1 MEKFYHFDL
10 DFSCDDSTA
19 PVTVCVKQYDQFT
32 RYLIVSLFNSG
43 ERYTIGTG
51 VTARFQMTKPDGT
64 TVINDALITNNTVM
78 VELTAQALAAE
89 GVAVAE
95 IALYQSSEVLSSQTF
110 HIKIVKAAYD
120 EESLI
125 SSDEYGALVTV
136 INAASAAVTAA
147 NAAVTSANSAAAA
160 ATAAAE
166 GADEAK
172 TAANTAATAANNAAG
187 RAETATASANS
198 AATAAETATDNAES
212 ATNAANA
219 AATAA
224 NNAAAAATS
233 AKDNANSAAA
243 TAYGSAG
250 QASTAATAA
259 NTAAASAN
267 EAATSANS
275 AATAA
280 TTAKNNADSAA
291 ATAATAAGRA
301 ENAYTAA
308 TNAASAANT
317 AAAGAAHVDISA
329 EQTATGATITV
340 TDRDGVETEVH
351 IDTLTAITTWN
362 DVRNAV
368 RLGLGAQL
376 FPPGYEFEVA
386 CPNRNYTVPFVV
398 RGHDTI
404 LAKNNKLTHTMIL
417 ECKYV
422 YGHNGAAYSAVQFDA
437 PEALYY
443 AENGLTAGT
452 YHFNWNDSNGLSV
465 GDYQFTLASGIPP
478 HGQITINTSAQTVTT
493 YASVGA
499 TTAIESNVQLSQG
512 TDGTDL
518 GATGSGNLNHV
529 HRILWGNNNYAQS
542 AARQLINSAEA
553 AGDVWAPV
561 SKFDRPP
568 SWATSLEGFAY
579 VLDPEFLAVVE
590 TAAIPCR
597 TSNVFEAASLDG
609 TQFATASTYTLYD
622 KFFLLSRPEIFGDWD
637 SASIKD
643 GVQLEY
649 YVGLSNAERIRRD
662 KNGSA
667 RDCFLRSPFPGNAG
681 FVRNLASGGSLGS
694 YGAYGSSGVAPA
706 CIIA

>member
-1 MEKFYHFDL
+1 MITKKPIFFAYDL
-10 DFSCDDSTA
+10 QRKRGVDMIAVIHVDDRNTEVLEVA
-19 PVTVCVKQYDQFT
+19 VTQDGEPV
-32 RYLIVSLFNSG
+32 NMSG
-43 ERYTIGTG
+43 KT
-51 VTARFQMTKPDGT
+51 VTARFVDSKTKVLFSDHVTCSVNEQGHLMIPIDNAVIQSRKCDLKIEISIADGSDILTLQFPLWVRVNGSILDQAET
-64 TVINDALITNNTVM
+64 TPESQGTIPEQLEDIREELLRLRDSVNEDAVFDILDSTLSGGSGIVPALSIDNDNQSGDYI
-78 VELTAQALAAE
+78 
-89 GVAVAE
+89 
-95 IALYQSSEVLSSQTF
+95 LYY
-110 HIKIVKAAYD
+110 ID
-120 EESLI
+120 
-125 SSDEYGALVTV
+125 SDEVRHDLFDFSQHFFSEQ
-136 INAASAAVTAA
+136 AARSAI
-147 NAAVTSANSAAAA
+147 
-160 ATAAAE
+160 
-166 GADEAK
+166 
-172 TAANTAATAANNAAG
+172 NTAYA
-187 RAETATASANS
+187 
-198 AATAAETATDNAES
+198 
-212 ATNAANA
+212 
-219 AATAA
+219 
-224 NNAAAAATS
+224 
-233 AKDNANSAAA
+233 
-243 TAYGSAG
+243 
-250 QASTAATAA
+250 
-259 NTAAASAN
+259 
-267 EAATSANS
+267 
-275 AATAA
+275 
-280 TTAKNNADSAA
+280 
-291 ATAATAAGRA
+291 AAGRA

-351 IDTLTAITTWN
+351 IDTLTAISTWN

-386 CPNRNYTVPFVV
+386 CPNCNYTIPFVV

-404 LAKNNKLTHTMIL
+404 LVKNNKLTHAMIL
-417 ECKYV
+417 EHKYV

-437 PEALYY
+437 PEALFY
-443 AENGLTAGT
+443 AEEGLTAGT

-478 HGQITINTSAQTVTT
+478 HGQITINTSARTVTT

-512 TDGTDL
+512 TGGTDL
-518 GATGSGNLNHV
+518 GTTGSGNLNHV
-529 HRILWGNNNYAQS
+529 HRILGGNNNYAQS

-568 SWATSLEGFAY
+568 SWATSLEGFAH

-609 TQFATASTYTLYD
+609 TQFTTASTYTLYD

-637 SASIKD
+637 SSSIKD

-667 RDCFLRSPFPGNAG
+667 RDCFLRSPYPGHASI
-681 FVRNLASGGSLGS
+681 VRDLNSGGVLGS
-694 YGAYGSSGVAPA
+694 GIASNSYGVAPA

>member
-1 MEKFYHFDL
+1 MITLEKFYHFDL

-147 NAAVTSANSAAAA
+147 NSAAAS

-166 GADEAK
+166 GVDEAK

-187 RAETATASANS
+187 RAETATTSANS

-224 NNAAAAATS
+224 N
-233 AKDNANSAAA
+233 
-243 TAYGSAG
+243 
-250 QASTAATAA
+250 
-259 NTAAASAN
+259 
-267 EAATSANS
+267 
-275 AATAA
+275 
-280 TTAKNNADSAA
+280 
-291 ATAATAAGRA
+291 
-301 ENAYTAA
+301 
-308 TNAASAANT
+308 NAASAANT

-351 IDTLTAITTWN
+351 IDTLTAISTWN

-386 CPNRNYTVPFVV
+386 CPNRNYTIPFVV

-404 LAKNNKLTHTMIL
+404 LAKNNKLTHAMIL
-417 ECKYV
+417 EHKYV

-437 PEALYY
+437 PEALFY
-443 AENGLTAGT
+443 AEEGLTAGT

-512 TDGTDL
+512 TGGTDL
-518 GATGSGNLNHV
+518 GTTGSGNLNHV
-529 HRILWGNNNYAQS
+529 HRILGGNNNYAQS

-568 SWATSLEGFAY
+568 SWATSLEGFAR

-609 TQFATASTYTLYD
+609 TQFTTASTYTLYD

-667 RDCFLRSPFPGNAG
+667 RDCFLRSPYPGHASI
-681 FVRNLASGGSLGS
+681 VRDLNSGGVLGS
-694 YGAYGSSGVAPA
+694 GIASNSYGVAPA

>member
-1 MEKFYHFDL
+1 MITKKPIFFAYDL
-10 DFSCDDSTA
+10 QRKRGVDMIAVIHVDDRNTEVLEVA
-19 PVTVCVKQYDQFT
+19 VTQDGEPV
-32 RYLIVSLFNSG
+32 NMSG
-43 ERYTIGTG
+43 KT
-51 VTARFQMTKPDGT
+51 VTARFVDSKTKVLFSDHVTCSVNEQGHLMIPIDNAVIQSRKCDLKIEISIADGSDILTLQFPLWVRVNGSILDQAET
-64 TVINDALITNNTVM
+64 TPESQGTIPEQLEDIREELLRLRDSVNEDAVFDILDSTLSGGSGIVPALSIDNDNQSGDYI
-78 VELTAQALAAE
+78 
-89 GVAVAE
+89 
-95 IALYQSSEVLSSQTF
+95 LYY
-110 HIKIVKAAYD
+110 ID
-120 EESLI
+120 
-125 SSDEYGALVTV
+125 SDEVRHDLFDFSQHFFSEQ
-136 INAASAAVTAA
+136 AARSAI
-147 NAAVTSANSAAAA
+147 
-160 ATAAAE
+160 
-166 GADEAK
+166 
-172 TAANTAATAANNAAG
+172 NTAYA
-187 RAETATASANS
+187 
-198 AATAAETATDNAES
+198 
-212 ATNAANA
+212 
-219 AATAA
+219 
-224 NNAAAAATS
+224 
-233 AKDNANSAAA
+233 
-243 TAYGSAG
+243 
-250 QASTAATAA
+250 
-259 NTAAASAN
+259 
-267 EAATSANS
+267 
-275 AATAA
+275 
-280 TTAKNNADSAA
+280 
-291 ATAATAAGRA
+291 AAGRA

-351 IDTLTAITTWN
+351 IDTLTAISTWN

-386 CPNRNYTVPFVV
+386 CPNCNYTIPFVV

-404 LAKNNKLTHTMIL
+404 LVKNNKLAHAMIL
-417 ECKYV
+417 EHKYV

-437 PEALYY
+437 PEALFY
-443 AENGLTAGT
+443 AEEGLTAGT

-478 HGQITINTSAQTVTT
+478 HGQITINTSARTVTT

-512 TDGTDL
+512 TGGTDL
-518 GATGSGNLNHV
+518 GTTGSGNLNHV
-529 HRILWGNNNYAQS
+529 HRILGGNNNYAQS

-568 SWATSLEGFAY
+568 SWATSLEGFAH

-609 TQFATASTYTLYD
+609 TQFTTASTYTLYD

-637 SASIKD
+637 SSSIKD

-667 RDCFLRSPFPGNAG
+667 RDCFLRSPYPGHASI
-681 FVRNLASGGSLGS
+681 VRDLNSGGVLGS
-694 YGAYGSSGVAPA
+694 GIASNSYGVAPA

>member
-1 MEKFYHFDL
+1 MITKKPIFFAYDL
-10 DFSCDDSTA
+10 QRKRGVDMIAVIHVDDRNTEVLEVA
-19 PVTVCVKQYDQFT
+19 VTQDGEPV
-32 RYLIVSLFNSG
+32 NMSG
-43 ERYTIGTG
+43 KT
-51 VTARFQMTKPDGT
+51 VTARFVDSKTKVLFSDHVTCSVNEQGHLMIPIDNAVIQSRKCDLKIEISIADGSDILTLQFPLWVRVNGSILDQAET
-64 TVINDALITNNTVM
+64 TPESQGTIPEQLEDIREELLRLRDSVNEDAVFDILDSTLSGGSGIVPALSIDNDNQSGDYI
-78 VELTAQALAAE
+78 
-89 GVAVAE
+89 
-95 IALYQSSEVLSSQTF
+95 LYY
-110 HIKIVKAAYD
+110 ID
-120 EESLI
+120 
-125 SSDEYGALVTV
+125 SDEVRHDLFDFSQHFFSEQ
-136 INAASAAVTAA
+136 AARSAI
-147 NAAVTSANSAAAA
+147 
-160 ATAAAE
+160 
-166 GADEAK
+166 
-172 TAANTAATAANNAAG
+172 NTAYA
-187 RAETATASANS
+187 
-198 AATAAETATDNAES
+198 
-212 ATNAANA
+212 
-219 AATAA
+219 
-224 NNAAAAATS
+224 
-233 AKDNANSAAA
+233 
-243 TAYGSAG
+243 
-250 QASTAATAA
+250 
-259 NTAAASAN
+259 
-267 EAATSANS
+267 
-275 AATAA
+275 
-280 TTAKNNADSAA
+280 
-291 ATAATAAGRA
+291 AAGRA

-351 IDTLTAITTWN
+351 IDTLTAISTWN

-376 FPPGYEFEVA
+376 FPPGYEFEVT

-404 LAKNNKLTHTMIL
+404 LAKNNKLTHAMIL
-417 ECKYV
+417 EHKYV

-437 PEALYY
+437 PEALFY
-443 AENGLTAGT
+443 AEEGLTAGT

-518 GATGSGNLNHV
+518 GTTGSGNLNHV
-529 HRILWGNNNYAQS
+529 HRILGGNNNYAQS

-568 SWATSLEGFAY
+568 SWATSLEGFAH

-609 TQFATASTYTLYD
+609 TQFTTASTYTLYD

-667 RDCFLRSPFPGNAG
+667 RSCFLRSPYPGHANI
-681 FVRNLASGGSLGS
+681 VRALYTGGNLDSN
-694 YGAYGSSGVAPA
+694 GAYGSNGVAPA

>member
-1 MEKFYHFDL
+1 MEILQSIVL
-10 DFSCDDSTA
+10 DFARD
-19 PVTVCVKQYDQFT
+19 TVPITVFAKQYDQHT
-32 RYLIVSLFNSG
+32 RYVSITPLNNGAS
-43 ERYTIGTG
+43 YTIGTG
-51 VTARFQMTKPDGT
+51 VTARLQMTKPDGT
-64 TVINDALITNNTVM
+64 TVINNALIINNVIKA
-78 VELTAQALAAE
+78 ELTAQALAAA

-95 IALYQSSEVLSSQTF
+95 IGLYKNDELLSSQLF
-110 HIKIVKAAYD
+110 YINVVKAAYD
-120 EESLI
+120 EDAVE
-125 SSDEYGALVTV
+125 SSDEYGALITAT
-136 INAASAAVTAA
+136 NAA
-147 NAAVTSANSAAAA
+147 N
-160 ATAAAE
+160 E
-166 GADEAK
+166 
-172 TAANTAATAANNAAG
+172 AATAANNAA
-187 RAETATASANS
+187 
-198 AATAAETATDNAES
+198 
-212 ATNAANA
+212 
-219 AATAA
+219 
-224 NNAAAAATS
+224 
-233 AKDNANSAAA
+233 
-243 TAYGSAG
+243 
-250 QASTAATAA
+250 TAATAA
-259 NTAAASAN
+259 KNNADSAASAANTAAGQAN

-280 TTAKNNADSAA
+280 TTAATNANGATTTAYSAA
-291 ATAATAAGRA
+291 GQASTAATAA
-301 ENAYTAA
+301 N
-308 TNAASAANT
+308 NAASAANT
-317 AAAGAAHVDISA
+317 AAAGAANVDISA

-340 TDRDGVETEVH
+340 TGRDGVETEVH

-368 RLGLGAQL
+368 RLGLGARL
-376 FPPGYEFEVA
+376 FPPGYEFEVV
-386 CPNRNYTVPFVV
+386 CPNRSFTIPFVV

-404 LAKNNKLTHTMIL
+404 LAKNNKLTHAMIL
-417 ECKYV
+417 EHKYV
-422 YGHNGAAYSAVQFDA
+422 YGHNGAAYSGVQFDA
-437 PEALYY
+437 PEALCYV
-443 AENGLTAGT
+443 ENGLSAGT

-478 HGQITINTSAQTVTT
+478 RGQITINTSAQTVTT

-518 GATGSGNLNHV
+518 GTTGSGNLNHV

-561 SKFDRPP
+561 CVFDRPP
-568 SWATSLEGFAY
+568 SWATSLEGFAH
-579 VLDPEFLAVVE
+579 VLDPEFLAVIE

-609 TQFATASTYTLYD
+609 TQYTTASTYTLYD

-667 RDCFLRSPFPGNAG
+667 RYCFVRSPVAGYASSVRYLHSSGN
-681 FVRNLASGGSLGS
+681 VYYS
-694 YGAYGSSGVAPA
+694 YAYGSHGVAPA

>member
-1 MEKFYHFDL
+1 MITKKPIFFAYDL
-10 DFSCDDSTA
+10 QRKRGVDMIAVIHVDDRNTEVLEVA
-19 PVTVCVKQYDQFT
+19 VTQDGEPV
-32 RYLIVSLFNSG
+32 NMSG
-43 ERYTIGTG
+43 KT
-51 VTARFQMTKPDGT
+51 VTARFVDSKTKVLFSDHVTCSVNVQGHLMIPIDNAVIQSRKCDLKIEISIADGSDILTLQFPLWVRVNGSILDQAET
-64 TVINDALITNNTVM
+64 TPESQGTIPEQLEDIREELLRLRDSVNEDAVFDILDSTLSGGSGIVPALSIDNDNQSGDYI
-78 VELTAQALAAE
+78 
-89 GVAVAE
+89 
-95 IALYQSSEVLSSQTF
+95 LYY
-110 HIKIVKAAYD
+110 ID
-120 EESLI
+120 
-125 SSDEYGALVTV
+125 SDEVRHDLFDFSQHFFSEQ
-136 INAASAAVTAA
+136 AARSAI
-147 NAAVTSANSAAAA
+147 
-160 ATAAAE
+160 
-166 GADEAK
+166 
-172 TAANTAATAANNAAG
+172 NTAYA
-187 RAETATASANS
+187 
-198 AATAAETATDNAES
+198 
-212 ATNAANA
+212 
-219 AATAA
+219 
-224 NNAAAAATS
+224 
-233 AKDNANSAAA
+233 
-243 TAYGSAG
+243 
-250 QASTAATAA
+250 
-259 NTAAASAN
+259 
-267 EAATSANS
+267 
-275 AATAA
+275 
-280 TTAKNNADSAA
+280 
-291 ATAATAAGRA
+291 AAGRA

-351 IDTLTAITTWN
+351 IDTLTAISTWN

-386 CPNRNYTVPFVV
+386 CPNRNDTIPFVV

-404 LAKNNKLTHTMIL
+404 LAKNNKLTHAMIL
-417 ECKYV
+417 EHKYV

-478 HGQITINTSAQTVTT
+478 HGQININTSARTVTT

-512 TDGTDL
+512 TGGTDL
-518 GATGSGNLNHV
+518 GTTGSGNLNHV
-529 HRILWGNNNYAQS
+529 HRILGGNNNYAQS

-568 SWATSLEGFAY
+568 SWATSLEGFAH

-609 TQFATASTYTLYD
+609 TQFTTASTYTLYD

-637 SASIKD
+637 SSSIKD

-667 RDCFLRSPFPGNAG
+667 RDCFLRSPYPGHASI
-681 FVRNLASGGSLGS
+681 VRDLNSGGVLGS
-694 YGAYGSSGVAPA
+694 GIASNNYGVAPA

>member
-1 MEKFYHFDL
+1 MEILQSIVL
-10 DFSCDDSTA
+10 DFARD
-19 PVTVCVKQYDQFT
+19 TVPITIFAKQYDQHT
-32 RYLIVSLFNSG
+32 RYVSITPLNNGAS
-43 ERYTIGTG
+43 YTIGTG
-51 VTARFQMTKPDGT
+51 VIARLQMTKPDGT
-64 TVINDALITNNTVM
+64 TVINNAQIINNVIKA
-78 VELTAQALAAE
+78 ELTAQALAAA

-95 IALYQSSEVLSSQTF
+95 IGLYKNDELLSSQLF
-110 HIKIVKAAYD
+110 YINVVKAAYD
-120 EESLI
+120 EDAIE
-125 SSDEYGALVTV
+125 SSDEYGALITAT
-136 INAASAAVTAA
+136 NAA
-147 NAAVTSANSAAAA
+147 N
-160 ATAAAE
+160 E
-166 GADEAK
+166 
-172 TAANTAATAANNAAG
+172 AATAANNAA
-187 RAETATASANS
+187 
-198 AATAAETATDNAES
+198 
-212 ATNAANA
+212 
-219 AATAA
+219 
-224 NNAAAAATS
+224 
-233 AKDNANSAAA
+233 
-243 TAYGSAG
+243 
-250 QASTAATAA
+250 TAATTAKNNADAAASAA
-259 NTAAASAN
+259 NTAAGQAN

-280 TTAKNNADSAA
+280 TTAATNANGATSTAYSAA
-291 ATAATAAGRA
+291 GRASTAATAA
-301 ENAYTAA
+301 N
-308 TNAASAANT
+308 NAASAANT
-317 AAAGAAHVDISA
+317 AAASAANVDISA

-368 RLGLGAQL
+368 RLGLGARL
-376 FPPGYEFEVA
+376 FPPGYEFEVV
-386 CPNRNYTVPFVV
+386 CPNRSFTIPFVV

-404 LAKNNKLTHTMIL
+404 LAKNNKLTHAMIL
-417 ECKYV
+417 EHKYV
-422 YGHNGAAYSAVQFDA
+422 YGHNGAAYSGVQFDA
-437 PEALYY
+437 PEALCYV
-443 AENGLTAGT
+443 ENGLTAGT

-478 HGQITINTSAQTVTT
+478 RGQITINTSAQTVTT

-512 TDGTDL
+512 TGGTDL

-568 SWATSLEGFAY
+568 SWATSLEGFAH

-609 TQFATASTYTLYD
+609 TQFTTASTYTLYD

-637 SASIKD
+637 SSSIKD

-667 RDCFLRSPFPGNAG
+667 RDCFLRSPYPGHASI
-681 FVRNLASGGSLGS
+681 VRDLNSGGVLGS
-694 YGAYGSSGVAPA
+694 GIASNSYGVAPA

>member
-1 MEKFYHFDL
+1 MITLEKFYHFDL

-120 EESLI
+120 EGALT

-147 NAAVTSANSAAAA
+147 NSAAAS

-166 GADEAK
+166 GVDEAK

-187 RAETATASANS
+187 QAETATASANS

-212 ATNAANA
+212 ATSAANA

-224 NNAAAAATS
+224 N
-233 AKDNANSAAA
+233 
-243 TAYGSAG
+243 
-250 QASTAATAA
+250 
-259 NTAAASAN
+259 
-267 EAATSANS
+267 
-275 AATAA
+275 
-280 TTAKNNADSAA
+280 
-291 ATAATAAGRA
+291 
-301 ENAYTAA
+301 
-308 TNAASAANT
+308 NAASAANT

-351 IDTLTAITTWN
+351 IDTLTAISTWN

-417 ECKYV
+417 ECKHV
-422 YGHNGAAYSAVQFDA
+422 YGHNGAAFSGVQFDA

-478 HGQITINTSAQTVTT
+478 RGQITVNVNAQTVTT

-499 TTAIESNVQLSQG
+499 ATAIESNVQLSQG
-512 TDGTDL
+512 TGGTDL
-518 GATGSGNLNHV
+518 GTTGSGNLNHV
-529 HRILWGNNNYAQS
+529 SRILWGSNNYAQS
-542 AARQLINSAEA
+542 AARQLINSVEAE
-553 AGDVWAPV
+553 GSVWAPA

-568 SWATSLEGFAY
+568 SWVNNYEGFAHA
-579 VLDPEFLAVVE
+579 LDPDFLAAVE
-590 TAAIPCR
+590 TAAVPCR
-597 TSNVFEAASLDG
+597 TNNVFEVASLDG
-609 TQFATASTYTLYD
+609 TQFSTESTYTLYD
-622 KFFLLSRPEIFGDWD
+622 KFFLLSRPEISGDWD
-637 SASIKD
+637 SASVKD

-649 YVGLSNAERIRRD
+649 YVGLSNAERIHRD
-662 KNGSA
+662 KDGSA
-667 RDCFLRSPFPGNAG
+667 RHCFLRSPDKGSAYYVRYLSSNGNV
-681 FVRNLASGGSLGS
+681 FNN
-694 YGAYGSSGVAPA
+694 YAYDGDAVAPA

>member
-10 DFSCDDSTA
+10 DFSCDDNTA

-64 TVINDALITNNTVM
+64 TVINDALITNNAVM

-95 IALYQSSEVLSSQTF
+95 IALYRSSEVLSSQTF

-147 NAAVTSANSAAAA
+147 NAAVTSANSAAAS

-187 RAETATASANS
+187 QAETATASANS

-212 ATNAANA
+212 ATSAANA

-224 NNAAAAATS
+224 N
-233 AKDNANSAAA
+233 
-243 TAYGSAG
+243 
-250 QASTAATAA
+250 
-259 NTAAASAN
+259 
-267 EAATSANS
+267 
-275 AATAA
+275 
-280 TTAKNNADSAA
+280 
-291 ATAATAAGRA
+291 
-301 ENAYTAA
+301 
-308 TNAASAANT
+308 NAASAANT

-351 IDTLTAITTWN
+351 IDTLTAISTWN

-386 CPNRNYTVPFVV
+386 CPNCNYTIPFVV

-404 LAKNNKLTHTMIL
+404 LAKNNKLTHAMIL
-417 ECKYV
+417 ESKYV

-437 PEALYY
+437 PEALFY
-443 AENGLTAGT
+443 AEEGLTAGT
-452 YHFNWNDSNGLSV
+452 YHFNWNDSNGLSA

-478 HGQITINTSAQTVTT
+478 RGQITIDVNAQTVTT

-499 TTAIESNVQLSQG
+499 ATPIESSVSLSQG
-512 TDGTDL
+512 TGGTDL
-518 GATGSGNLNHV
+518 GTTGRGNLNHAR
-529 HRILWGNNNYAQS
+529 RILNGNNNYAQS
-542 AARQLINSAEA
+542 AVRQLISSEAA
-553 AGDVWAPV
+553 AGDVWTPTN
-561 SKFDRPP
+561 KFDRPP
-568 SWATSLEGFAY
+568 SWVASLEGFAH
-579 VLDPEFLAVVE
+579 VLDPDFLAVVE
-590 TAAIPCR
+590 TAVVPCR
-597 TSNVFEAASLDG
+597 TNNVFEVASLDG

-622 KFFLLSRPEIFGDWD
+622 KFFLLSRPEIFGDGD
-637 SASIKD
+637 SD

-649 YVGLSNAERIRRD
+649 YVGLSNAERIHRD

-667 RDCFLRSPFPGNAG
+667 RACFLRSPNQGYANN
-681 FVRNLASGGSLGS
+681 VRCLDSSGGLNGN
-694 YGAYGSSGVAPA
+694 GAHLSIGVAPA

>member
-1 MEKFYHFDL
+1 MEILQSIVL
-10 DFSCDDSTA
+10 DFARD
-19 PVTVCVKQYDQFT
+19 TVPITIFAKQYDQHT
-32 RYLIVSLFNSG
+32 RYVSITPLNNGAS
-43 ERYTIGTG
+43 YTIGTG
-51 VTARFQMTKPDGT
+51 VIARLQMTKPDGT
-64 TVINDALITNNTVM
+64 TVINNAQIINNVIKA
-78 VELTAQALAAE
+78 ELTAQALAAE

-95 IALYQSSEVLSSQTF
+95 IGLYKNDELLSSQLF
-110 HIKIVKAAYD
+110 YINVVKAAYD
-120 EESLI
+120 EDAVE
-125 SSDEYGALVTV
+125 SSDEYGALITAT
-136 INAASAAVTAA
+136 NAA
-147 NAAVTSANSAAAA
+147 N
-160 ATAAAE
+160 E
-166 GADEAK
+166 
-172 TAANTAATAANNAAG
+172 AATAANNAAT
-187 RAETATASANS
+187 AATAAKNNADS
-198 AATAAETATDNAES
+198 AATAANTAAEQAS
-212 ATNAANA
+212 AAALSANN

-224 NNAAAAATS
+224 RHAASEAGSATT
-233 AKDNANSAAA
+233 
-243 TAYGSAG
+243 TAYTAAG

-259 NTAAASAN
+259 N
-267 EAATSANS
+267 
-275 AATAA
+275 
-280 TTAKNNADSAA
+280 
-291 ATAATAAGRA
+291 
-301 ENAYTAA
+301 
-308 TNAASAANT
+308 NAASAANT
-317 AAAGAAHVDISA
+317 AAAGAANVDISA

-368 RLGLGAQL
+368 RLGLGARL
-376 FPPGYEFEVA
+376 FPPGYEFEVV
-386 CPNRNYTVPFVV
+386 CPNRSFTIPFVV

-404 LAKNNKLTHTMIL
+404 LAKNNKLTHAMIL
-417 ECKYV
+417 EHKYV
-422 YGHNGAAYSAVQFDA
+422 YGDNGAAYSGVQFDA
-437 PEALYY
+437 PEALCYV
-443 AENGLTAGT
+443 ENGLTAGT

-478 HGQITINTSAQTVTT
+478 CGQITINTSAQTVTT

-518 GATGSGNLNHV
+518 GTTGSGNLNHV

-568 SWATSLEGFAY
+568 SWATSLEGFAH

-609 TQFATASTYTLYD
+609 TQFTTASTYTLYD

-667 RDCFLRSPFPGNAG
+667 RRCFLRSPNPGNAN
-681 FVRNLASGGSLGS
+681 FVRYLGTDGSLGS
-694 YGAYGSSGVAPA
+694 NHASSSFGVAPA

>member
-10 DFSCDDSTA
+10 DFSCDDNTA

-95 IALYQSSEVLSSQTF
+95 IALYQCSEVLSSQTF

-147 NAAVTSANSAAAA
+147 NSAAAS

-166 GADEAK
+166 GVDEAK

-187 RAETATASANS
+187 QAETATASANS

-212 ATNAANA
+212 ATSAANA

-224 NNAAAAATS
+224 N
-233 AKDNANSAAA
+233 
-243 TAYGSAG
+243 
-250 QASTAATAA
+250 
-259 NTAAASAN
+259 
-267 EAATSANS
+267 
-275 AATAA
+275 
-280 TTAKNNADSAA
+280 
-291 ATAATAAGRA
+291 
-301 ENAYTAA
+301 
-308 TNAASAANT
+308 NAASAANT

-351 IDTLTAITTWN
+351 IDTLTAISTWN

-376 FPPGYEFEVA
+376 FPPGYEFEVT

-417 ECKYV
+417 ECKHV
-422 YGHNGAAYSAVQFDA
+422 YGHNGAAFSGVQFDA

-478 HGQITINTSAQTVTT
+478 RGQITVNVNAQTVTT

-499 TTAIESNVQLSQG
+499 ATAIESNVQLSQG
-512 TDGTDL
+512 TGGTDL
-518 GATGSGNLNHV
+518 GTTGSGNLNHV
-529 HRILWGNNNYAQS
+529 SRILWGSNNYAQS
-542 AARQLINSAEA
+542 AARQLINSVEAE
-553 AGDVWAPV
+553 GSVWAPA

-568 SWATSLEGFAY
+568 SWVNNYEGFAHA
-579 VLDPEFLAVVE
+579 LDPDFLAAVE
-590 TAAIPCR
+590 TAAVPCR
-597 TSNVFEAASLDG
+597 TNNVFEVASLDG
-609 TQFATASTYTLYD
+609 TQFSTESTYTLYD
-622 KFFLLSRPEIFGDWD
+622 KFFLLSRPEISGDWD
-637 SASIKD
+637 SASVKD

-649 YVGLSNAERIRRD
+649 YVGLSNAERIHRD
-662 KNGSA
+662 KDGSA
-667 RDCFLRSPFPGNAG
+667 RHCFLRSPDKGSAYYVRYLSSNGNV
-681 FVRNLASGGSLGS
+681 FNN
-694 YGAYGSSGVAPA
+694 YAYDGYAVAPA

>member
-1 MEKFYHFDL
+1 MITLEKFYHFDL

-120 EESLI
+120 EGALT

-147 NAAVTSANSAAAA
+147 NSAAAS

-166 GADEAK
+166 GVDEAK

-187 RAETATASANS
+187 QAETATASANS

-212 ATNAANA
+212 ATSAANA

-224 NNAAAAATS
+224 N
-233 AKDNANSAAA
+233 
-243 TAYGSAG
+243 
-250 QASTAATAA
+250 
-259 NTAAASAN
+259 
-267 EAATSANS
+267 
-275 AATAA
+275 
-280 TTAKNNADSAA
+280 
-291 ATAATAAGRA
+291 
-301 ENAYTAA
+301 
-308 TNAASAANT
+308 NAASAANT

-351 IDTLTAITTWN
+351 IDTLTAISTWN

-417 ECKYV
+417 ECKHV
-422 YGHNGAAYSAVQFDA
+422 YGHNGAAFSGVQFDA

-478 HGQITINTSAQTVTT
+478 RGQITVNVNAQTVTT

-499 TTAIESNVQLSQG
+499 ATAIESNVQLSQG
-512 TDGTDL
+512 TGGTDL
-518 GATGSGNLNHV
+518 GTTGSGNLNHV
-529 HRILWGNNNYAQS
+529 SRILWGSNNYAQS
-542 AARQLINSAEA
+542 AARQLINSVEAE
-553 AGDVWAPV
+553 GSVWAPA

-568 SWATSLEGFAY
+568 SWVNNYEGFAHA
-579 VLDPEFLAVVE
+579 LDPDFLAAVE
-590 TAAIPCR
+590 TAAVPCR
-597 TSNVFEAASLDG
+597 TNNVFEVASLDG
-609 TQFATASTYTLYD
+609 TQFSTESTYTLYD
-622 KFFLLSRPEIFGDWD
+622 KFFLLSRPEISGDWD
-637 SASIKD
+637 SASVKD

-649 YVGLSNAERIRRD
+649 YVGLSNAERIHRD
-662 KNGSA
+662 KDGSA
-667 RDCFLRSPFPGNAG
+667 RHCFLRSPDKGSAYYVRYLSSNGNV
-681 FVRNLASGGSLGS
+681 FNN
-694 YGAYGSSGVAPA
+694 YAYDGYAVAPA

>member
-10 DFSCDDSTA
+10 DFSCDDNTA

-120 EESLI
+120 EGALT

-147 NAAVTSANSAAAA
+147 NSAAAS

-166 GADEAK
+166 GVDEAK

-187 RAETATASANS
+187 QAETATASANS

-212 ATNAANA
+212 ATSAANA

-224 NNAAAAATS
+224 N
-233 AKDNANSAAA
+233 
-243 TAYGSAG
+243 
-250 QASTAATAA
+250 
-259 NTAAASAN
+259 
-267 EAATSANS
+267 
-275 AATAA
+275 
-280 TTAKNNADSAA
+280 
-291 ATAATAAGRA
+291 
-301 ENAYTAA
+301 
-308 TNAASAANT
+308 NAASAANT

-351 IDTLTAITTWN
+351 IDTLTAISTWN

-386 CPNRNYTVPFVV
+386 CPNRNYTIPFVV

-404 LAKNNKLTHTMIL
+404 LAKNNKLTHAMIL
-417 ECKYV
+417 EHKYV

-437 PEALYY
+437 PEALFY
-443 AENGLTAGT
+443 AEEGLTAGT

-512 TDGTDL
+512 TGGTDL
-518 GATGSGNLNHV
+518 GTTGSGNLNHV
-529 HRILWGNNNYAQS
+529 HRILGGNNNYAQS

-568 SWATSLEGFAY
+568 SWATSLEGFAR

-609 TQFATASTYTLYD
+609 TQFTTASTYTLYD

-637 SASIKD
+637 SSSIKD

-649 YVGLSNAERIRRD
+649 YVGLSNTERIRRD

-667 RDCFLRSPFPGNAG
+667 RDCFLRSPYPGHASI
-681 FVRNLASGGSLGS
+681 VRDLNSGGVLGS
-694 YGAYGSSGVAPA
+694 GIASNSYGVAPA

>member
-1 MEKFYHFDL
+1 MITKKPIFFAYDL
-10 DFSCDDSTA
+10 QRKRGVDMIAVIHVDDRNTEVLEVA
-19 PVTVCVKQYDQFT
+19 VTQDGEPV
-32 RYLIVSLFNSG
+32 NMSG
-43 ERYTIGTG
+43 KT
-51 VTARFQMTKPDGT
+51 VTARFVDSKTKVLFSDHVTCSVNEQGHLMIPIDNAVIQSRKCDLKIEISIADGSDILTLQFPLWVRVNGSILDQAET
-64 TVINDALITNNTVM
+64 TPESQGTIPEQLEDIREELLRLRDSVNEDAVFDILDSTLSGGSGIVPALSIDNDNQSGDYI
-78 VELTAQALAAE
+78 
-89 GVAVAE
+89 
-95 IALYQSSEVLSSQTF
+95 LYF
-110 HIKIVKAAYD
+110 ID
-120 EESLI
+120 
-125 SSDEYGALVTV
+125 SDEVRHDLFDFSQHFFSEQAARSA
-136 INAASAAVTAA
+136 IN
-147 NAAVTSANSAAAA
+147 
-160 ATAAAE
+160 
-166 GADEAK
+166 
-172 TAANTAATAANNAAG
+172 
-187 RAETATASANS
+187 
-198 AATAAETATDNAES
+198 
-212 ATNAANA
+212 
-219 AATAA
+219 
-224 NNAAAAATS
+224 
-233 AKDNANSAAA
+233 
-243 TAYGSAG
+243 
-250 QASTAATAA
+250 
-259 NTAAASAN
+259 
-267 EAATSANS
+267 
-275 AATAA
+275 
-280 TTAKNNADSAA
+280 
-291 ATAATAAGRA
+291 A

-351 IDTLTAITTWN
+351 IDTLTAISTWN

-404 LAKNNKLTHTMIL
+404 LAKNNKLTHAMIL
-417 ECKYV
+417 EHKYV
-422 YGHNGAAYSAVQFDA
+422 YGHNGAAYSSVQFSA
-437 PEALYY
+437 PEALCYV
-443 AENGLTAGT
+443 ENGLTAGT

-518 GATGSGNLNHV
+518 GTTGSGNLNHV
-529 HRILWGNNNYAQS
+529 HRILGGNNNYAQS

-568 SWATSLEGFAY
+568 SWATSLEGFAR

-609 TQFATASTYTLYD
+609 TQFTTASTYTLYD

-667 RDCFLRSPFPGNAG
+667 RDCFLRSPYPGHASI
-681 FVRNLASGGSLGS
+681 VRDLNSGGVLGS
-694 YGAYGSSGVAPA
+694 GIASNSYGVAPA

>member
-1 MEKFYHFDL
+1 MITKKPIFFAYDL
-10 DFSCDDSTA
+10 QRKRGVDMIAVIHVDDRNTEVLEVA
-19 PVTVCVKQYDQFT
+19 VTQDGEPV
-32 RYLIVSLFNSG
+32 NMSG
-43 ERYTIGTG
+43 KT
-51 VTARFQMTKPDGT
+51 VTARFVDSKTKVLFSDHVTCSVNEQGHLMIPIDNAVIQSRKCDLKIEISIADGSDILTLQFPLWVRVNGSILDQAET
-64 TVINDALITNNTVM
+64 TPESQGTIPEQLEDIREELLRLRDSVNEDAVFDILDSTLSGGSGIVPALSIDNDNQSGDYI
-78 VELTAQALAAE
+78 
-89 GVAVAE
+89 
-95 IALYQSSEVLSSQTF
+95 LYY
-110 HIKIVKAAYD
+110 ID
-120 EESLI
+120 
-125 SSDEYGALVTV
+125 SDEVRHDLFDFSQHFFSEQ
-136 INAASAAVTAA
+136 AARSAI
-147 NAAVTSANSAAAA
+147 
-160 ATAAAE
+160 
-166 GADEAK
+166 
-172 TAANTAATAANNAAG
+172 NTAYA
-187 RAETATASANS
+187 
-198 AATAAETATDNAES
+198 
-212 ATNAANA
+212 
-219 AATAA
+219 
-224 NNAAAAATS
+224 
-233 AKDNANSAAA
+233 
-243 TAYGSAG
+243 
-250 QASTAATAA
+250 
-259 NTAAASAN
+259 
-267 EAATSANS
+267 
-275 AATAA
+275 
-280 TTAKNNADSAA
+280 
-291 ATAATAAGRA
+291 AAGRA

-386 CPNRNYTVPFVV
+386 CPNCNYTIPFVV

-404 LAKNNKLTHTMIL
+404 LAKNNKLTHAMIL
-417 ECKYV
+417 EHKYV

-437 PEALYY
+437 PEALFY
-443 AENGLTAGT
+443 AEEGLTAGT

-478 HGQITINTSAQTVTT
+478 HGQITINTSARTVTT

-512 TDGTDL
+512 TGGTDL
-518 GATGSGNLNHV
+518 GTTGSGNLNHV
-529 HRILWGNNNYAQS
+529 HRILGGNNNYAQS

-568 SWATSLEGFAY
+568 SWATSLEGFAR

-667 RDCFLRSPFPGNAG
+667 RDCFLRSPYPGHASI
-681 FVRNLASGGSLGS
+681 VRDLNSGGVLGS
-694 YGAYGSSGVAPA
+694 GIASNSYGVAPA

>member
-1 MEKFYHFDL
+1 MEILQSIVL
-10 DFSCDDSTA
+10 DFARD
-19 PVTVCVKQYDQFT
+19 TVPITIFAKQYDQHT
-32 RYLIVSLFNSG
+32 RYVSITPLNNGAS
-43 ERYTIGTG
+43 YTIGTG
-51 VTARFQMTKPDGT
+51 VIARLQMTKPDGT
-64 TVINDALITNNTVM
+64 TVINNAQIINNVIKA
-78 VELTAQALAAE
+78 ELTAQALAAA

-95 IALYQSSEVLSSQTF
+95 IGLYKNDELLSSQLF
-110 HIKIVKAAYD
+110 YINVVKAAYD
-120 EESLI
+120 EDAVE
-125 SSDEYGALVTV
+125 SSDEYGALITAT
-136 INAASAAVTAA
+136 NAA
-147 NAAVTSANSAAAA
+147 N
-160 ATAAAE
+160 E
-166 GADEAK
+166 
-172 TAANTAATAANNAAG
+172 AATAANNAA
-187 RAETATASANS
+187 
-198 AATAAETATDNAES
+198 
-212 ATNAANA
+212 
-219 AATAA
+219 
-224 NNAAAAATS
+224 
-233 AKDNANSAAA
+233 
-243 TAYGSAG
+243 
-250 QASTAATAA
+250 TAATAA
-259 NTAAASAN
+259 KNNADSAASAANTAAEQAN
-267 EAATSANS
+267 EATTSANS

-280 TTAKNNADSAA
+280 TTAATNANGATTTAYSAA
-291 ATAATAAGRA
+291 GQASTAATAA
-301 ENAYTAA
+301 N
-308 TNAASAANT
+308 NAASAANT
-317 AAAGAAHVDISA
+317 AAAGAANVDISA

-368 RLGLGAQL
+368 RLGLGARL
-376 FPPGYEFEVA
+376 FPPGYEFEVV
-386 CPNRNYTVPFVV
+386 CPNRSFTIPFVV

-404 LAKNNKLTHTMIL
+404 LAKNSKLTHAMIL
-417 ECKYV
+417 EHKYV
-422 YGHNGAAYSAVQFDA
+422 YGHNGAAYSGVQFDA
-437 PEALYY
+437 PEALCYV
-443 AENGLTAGT
+443 ENGLSAGT

-478 HGQITINTSAQTVTT
+478 RGQITINTSAQTVTT

-518 GATGSGNLNHV
+518 GTTGSGNLNHV

-542 AARQLINSAEA
+542 AARQLINRAEA
-553 AGDVWAPV
+553 ADDVWAPV

-568 SWATSLEGFAY
+568 SWATSLEGFAH

-609 TQFATASTYTLYD
+609 TQFTTASTYTLYD

-667 RDCFLRSPFPGNAG
+667 RYCFLRSPYPGNANY
-681 FVRNLASGGSLGS
+681 VRYLSTYGDLNYNNASNS
-694 YGAYGSSGVAPA
+694 YGVAPA

>member
-10 DFSCDDSTA
+10 DFSCDDNTA

-120 EESLI
+120 EGALT

-147 NAAVTSANSAAAA
+147 NSAAAS

-187 RAETATASANS
+187 QAEAATASANS

-212 ATNAANA
+212 ATNAANV

-224 NNAAAAATS
+224 N
-233 AKDNANSAAA
+233 
-243 TAYGSAG
+243 
-250 QASTAATAA
+250 
-259 NTAAASAN
+259 
-267 EAATSANS
+267 
-275 AATAA
+275 
-280 TTAKNNADSAA
+280 
-291 ATAATAAGRA
+291 
-301 ENAYTAA
+301 
-308 TNAASAANT
+308 NAASAANT

-340 TDRDGVETEVH
+340 TDRGGVETEVH
-351 IDTLTAITTWN
+351 IDTLTAISTWN

-568 SWATSLEGFAY
+568 SWATSLEGFAR

-667 RDCFLRSPFPGNAG
+667 RDCFLRSPYQGNAG
-681 FVRNLASGGSLGS
+681 FVRNLASGGSLGT
-694 YGAYGSSGVAPA
+694 YGAYGGSGVAPA

>member
-1 MEKFYHFDL
+1 MITKKPIFFAYDL
-10 DFSCDDSTA
+10 QRKRGVDMIAVIHVDDRNTEVLEVA
-19 PVTVCVKQYDQFT
+19 VTQDGEPV
-32 RYLIVSLFNSG
+32 NMSG
-43 ERYTIGTG
+43 KT
-51 VTARFQMTKPDGT
+51 VTARFVDSKTKVLFSDHVTCSVNEQGHLMIPIDNAVIQSRKCDLKIEISIADGSDILTLQFPLWVRVNGSILDQAET
-64 TVINDALITNNTVM
+64 TPESQGTIPEQLEDIREELLRLRDSINEDAVFDILDSTLSGGSGIVP
-78 VELTAQALAAE
+78 ALSIDNDNQS
-89 GVAVAE
+89 GDY
-95 IALYQSSEVLSSQTF
+95 ILYY
-110 HIKIVKAAYD
+110 ID
-120 EESLI
+120 
-125 SSDEYGALVTV
+125 SDEVRHDLFDFSQHFFSEQ
-136 INAASAAVTAA
+136 AARSAI
-147 NAAVTSANSAAAA
+147 
-160 ATAAAE
+160 
-166 GADEAK
+166 
-172 TAANTAATAANNAAG
+172 NTAYA
-187 RAETATASANS
+187 
-198 AATAAETATDNAES
+198 
-212 ATNAANA
+212 
-219 AATAA
+219 
-224 NNAAAAATS
+224 
-233 AKDNANSAAA
+233 
-243 TAYGSAG
+243 
-250 QASTAATAA
+250 
-259 NTAAASAN
+259 
-267 EAATSANS
+267 
-275 AATAA
+275 
-280 TTAKNNADSAA
+280 
-291 ATAATAAGRA
+291 AAGRA

-351 IDTLTAITTWN
+351 IDTLTAISTWN

-386 CPNRNYTVPFVV
+386 CPNRNDTIPFVV

-404 LAKNNKLTHTMIL
+404 LAKNNKLTHAMIL
-417 ECKYV
+417 EHKYV

-437 PEALYY
+437 PEALCYV
-443 AENGLTAGT
+443 ENGLTAGT

-512 TDGTDL
+512 TGGTDL
-518 GATGSGNLNHV
+518 GTTGSGNLNHV
-529 HRILWGNNNYAQS
+529 HRILGGNNNYAQS

-568 SWATSLEGFAY
+568 SWATSLEGFAH

-667 RDCFLRSPFPGNAG
+667 RDCFLRSPYPGHASI
-681 FVRNLASGGSLGS
+681 VRDLNSGGVLGS
-694 YGAYGSSGVAPA
+694 GIASNSYGVAPA

>member
-1 MEKFYHFDL
+1 MITLEKFYHFDL

-120 EESLI
+120 EGALT

-147 NAAVTSANSAAAA
+147 NSAAAS

-166 GADEAK
+166 GVDEAK

-187 RAETATASANS
+187 QAEAATASANS

-212 ATNAANA
+212 ATSAANA
-219 AATAA
+219 ATTAA
-224 NNAAAAATS
+224 N
-233 AKDNANSAAA
+233 
-243 TAYGSAG
+243 
-250 QASTAATAA
+250 
-259 NTAAASAN
+259 
-267 EAATSANS
+267 
-275 AATAA
+275 
-280 TTAKNNADSAA
+280 
-291 ATAATAAGRA
+291 
-301 ENAYTAA
+301 
-308 TNAASAANT
+308 NAASAANT

-351 IDTLTAITTWN
+351 IDTLTAISTWN

-376 FPPGYEFEVA
+376 FPPGYEFEVT

-404 LAKNNKLTHTMIL
+404 LAKNNKLTHAMIL
-417 ECKYV
+417 EHKYV
-422 YGHNGAAYSAVQFDA
+422 YGHNGAAYSSVQFSA
-437 PEALYY
+437 PEALCYV
-443 AENGLTAGT
+443 ENGLAAGT

-478 HGQITINTSAQTVTT
+478 RGQITINTSAQTVTT

-518 GATGSGNLNHV
+518 GTTGSGNLNHV
-529 HRILWGNNNYAQS
+529 LRILWGNNNYAQS
-542 AARQLINSAEA
+542 AARQFINSAEA

-568 SWATSLEGFAY
+568 SWATSLEGFAH

-609 TQFATASTYTLYD
+609 TQFTTASTYTLYD

-667 RDCFLRSPFPGNAG
+667 RSCFLRSPLPGGANR
-681 FVRNLASGGSLGS
+681 VRSLYASGDLSSSNACDS
-694 YGAYGSSGVAPA
+694 YGVAPA

>member
-1 MEKFYHFDL
+1 MITKKPIFFAYDL
-10 DFSCDDSTA
+10 QRKRGVDMIAVIHVDDRNTEVLEVA
-19 PVTVCVKQYDQFT
+19 VTQDGEPV
-32 RYLIVSLFNSG
+32 NMSG
-43 ERYTIGTG
+43 KT
-51 VTARFQMTKPDGT
+51 VTARFVDSKTKVLFSDHVTCSVNEQGHLMIPIDNAVIQSRKCDLKIEISIADGSDILTLQFPLWVRVNGSILDQAET
-64 TVINDALITNNTVM
+64 TPESQGTIPEQLEDIREELLRLRDSVNEDAVFDILDSTLSGGSGIVPALSIDNDNQSGDYI
-78 VELTAQALAAE
+78 
-89 GVAVAE
+89 
-95 IALYQSSEVLSSQTF
+95 LYY
-110 HIKIVKAAYD
+110 ID
-120 EESLI
+120 
-125 SSDEYGALVTV
+125 SDEVRHDLFDFSQHFFSEQ
-136 INAASAAVTAA
+136 AARSAI
-147 NAAVTSANSAAAA
+147 
-160 ATAAAE
+160 
-166 GADEAK
+166 
-172 TAANTAATAANNAAG
+172 NTAYA
-187 RAETATASANS
+187 
-198 AATAAETATDNAES
+198 
-212 ATNAANA
+212 
-219 AATAA
+219 
-224 NNAAAAATS
+224 
-233 AKDNANSAAA
+233 
-243 TAYGSAG
+243 
-250 QASTAATAA
+250 
-259 NTAAASAN
+259 
-267 EAATSANS
+267 
-275 AATAA
+275 
-280 TTAKNNADSAA
+280 
-291 ATAATAAGRA
+291 AAGRA

-351 IDTLTAITTWN
+351 IDTLTAISTWN

-376 FPPGYEFEVA
+376 FPPGYEFEVT
-386 CPNRNYTVPFVV
+386 CPNRNYTIPFVV

-404 LAKNNKLTHTMIL
+404 LAKNNKLTHAMIL
-417 ECKYV
+417 EHKYV

-437 PEALYY
+437 PEALFY
-443 AENGLTAGT
+443 AEEGLTAGT

-478 HGQITINTSAQTVTT
+478 HGQITINTSARTVTT

-512 TDGTDL
+512 TGGTDL
-518 GATGSGNLNHV
+518 GTTGSGNLNHV
-529 HRILWGNNNYAQS
+529 HRILGGNNNYAQS

-568 SWATSLEGFAY
+568 SWATSLEGFAH

-609 TQFATASTYTLYD
+609 TQFTTASTYTLYD

-637 SASIKD
+637 SSSIKD

-667 RDCFLRSPFPGNAG
+667 RDCFLRSPYPGHASI
-681 FVRNLASGGSLGS
+681 VRDLNSGGVLGS
-694 YGAYGSSGVAPA
+694 GIASNSYGVAPA

>member
-1 MEKFYHFDL
+1 MEKFYHIDL
-10 DFSCDDSTA
+10 DLACDYNTA

-120 EESLI
+120 EGALT

-147 NAAVTSANSAAAA
+147 NAAVTSANSAAAS

-187 RAETATASANS
+187 QAETATASANS

-212 ATNAANA
+212 ATSAANA

-224 NNAAAAATS
+224 N
-233 AKDNANSAAA
+233 
-243 TAYGSAG
+243 
-250 QASTAATAA
+250 
-259 NTAAASAN
+259 
-267 EAATSANS
+267 
-275 AATAA
+275 
-280 TTAKNNADSAA
+280 
-291 ATAATAAGRA
+291 
-301 ENAYTAA
+301 
-308 TNAASAANT
+308 NAASAANT

-376 FPPGYEFEVA
+376 YPPGCEFEVT
-386 CPNRNYTVPFVV
+386 CPNRNYTIPFVV

-518 GATGSGNLNHV
+518 GTTGSGNLNHV
-529 HRILWGNNNYAQS
+529 HRILGGNNNYAQS

-568 SWATSLEGFAY
+568 SWATSLEGFAH

-609 TQFATASTYTLYD
+609 TQFTTASTYTLYD

-637 SASIKD
+637 SASVKD

-649 YVGLSNAERIRRD
+649 YVGLSNAERIHRD

-667 RDCFLRSPFPGNAG
+667 RICFLRSPSPGGARNVRYLTSSGDLDYSYAG
-681 FVRNLASGGSLGS
+681 NSL
-694 YGAYGSSGVAPA
+694 GVAPA